1 MALPFLEGLDLGLDL
16 GMDLGLDLG
25 MEAERPSSAPTEDG
39 DVVEPV
45 RVIGVA
51 CGGAHTLVLC
61 GTQSARSALCRSPKP
76 ASRRAKKVAVEAR
89 MCILDTTASS
99 DCAGSSN
106 SIDDGAVAGASAGSS
121 PPRPGGRLRAVAG
134 TPLNFKVIARSAAG
148 VECSLSEGAHFGAS
162 LSGRRGAEL
171 PPPTIRHVRAGL
183 YELSLC

>member
-76 ASRRAKKVAVEAR
+76 ASRRAKKVTVEAR
-89 MCILDTTASS
+89 MCILDTS
-99 DCAGSSN
+99 AGSSN